1 MICRVRPFWNSP
13 DIRRGKGSGSPGLLS
28 STSGNPMEM
37 GQLKLV
43 LHLRLMIIRRLEV
56 ILVRGGLGLDSSWE
70 RLGHLSCDE
79 KVAVALDMS
88 DACLRVCAEGIKTQC
103 PGIVE
108 GELVEKLR
116 ARLEWS
122 KRQRRR

>member
-1 MICRVRPFWNSP
+1 M
-13 DIRRGKGSGSPGLLS
+13 GKGSGSPAPLELYKWESHRAVTTQVGV
-28 STSGNPMEM
+28 E
-37 GQLKLV
+37 LV
-43 LHLRLMIIRRLEV
+43 RLMIIRRREV
-56 ILVRGGLGLDSSWE
+56 ILIRSRLGLDSSWE
-70 RLGHLSCDE
+70 RLGHLPCDE
-79 KVAVALDMS
+79 KVAIALDMS
-88 DACLRVCAEGIKTQC
+88 DACLHVCVDGIKTQC